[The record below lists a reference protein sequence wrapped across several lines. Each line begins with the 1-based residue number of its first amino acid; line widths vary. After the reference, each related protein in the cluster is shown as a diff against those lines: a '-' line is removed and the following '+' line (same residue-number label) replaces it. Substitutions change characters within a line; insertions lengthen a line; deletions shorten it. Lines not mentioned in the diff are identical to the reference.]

1 MKSEYYNIVND
12 IINNKDYMRLKSEVH
27 HYSYERYSH
36 CIDVSYKVY
45 KVCKRLH
52 LDYVSVTRAAVVHD
66 YFFNEEFSDKSKFY
80 RITHHYEKALAN
92 ACEIASLSSKEK
104 NIISSHMFPIGGVL
118 PRCLESVI
126 VDLIDDVVALKEVV
140 SCRYHLIKNVAY
152 CLVVCVLFWK

>member
-52 LDYVSVTRAAVVHD
+52 LDYVSATRAAVVHD

-104 NIISSHMFPIGGVL
+104 NIISSHMFPIGGKV
-118 PRCLESVI
+118 PKYLESVI
-126 VDLIDDVVALKEVV
+126 VDIIDDLSAIYEVM
-140 SCRYHLIKNVAY
+140 SCRYYFFKYSFL
-152 CLVVCVLFWK
+152 CLVISFCFFR